1 MTENATE
8 RIGTLLFAPDTLNI
22 ITLGAIARRVSQ
34 SFFSKL
40 TPTAFHRQTQNKVK
54 FFLVKETEKIRVLQ

>member
-8 RIGTLLFAPDTLNI
+8 RIGTLLFVPDTLII

-34 SFFSKL
+34 SFFSKP
-40 TPTAFHRQTQNKVK
+40 TPTAFHRQTQVE